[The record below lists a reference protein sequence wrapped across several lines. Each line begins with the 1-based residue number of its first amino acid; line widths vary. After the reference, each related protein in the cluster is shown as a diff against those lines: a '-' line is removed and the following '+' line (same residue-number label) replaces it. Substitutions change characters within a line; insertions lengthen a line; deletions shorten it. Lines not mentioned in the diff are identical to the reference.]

1 MRPRTADAVRAA
13 AARDPLALEAVL
25 AKKPDINAPLD
36 EYRQTA
42 LFIVLEG
49 ESTPEQNMLRCA
61 KLLIASGADVNA
73 KAYDRGS
80 TVLHS
85 LASPWKK
92 LSDEH
97 LVDVVAQSGTRA
109 THIDRAEVEQAFL
122 IRRALEMESA
132 AQAAERMTEAH
143 ADALNDLL
151 LQHARA
157 IERRRFAE
165 AIATDD
171 RFHRYIADISNLDR
185 LWRAIDISKAHLD
198 RCRHVMLPRQGQG
211 EATLEQHRNIIRALN
226 SHDAERARRAMAD
239 HLEAA
244 YSSTIRAIEAGE
256 IKSR

>member
-1 MRPRTADAVRAA
+1 MAHELDASRLDRSRPLREQIYDLVRHMILTGKIAPGDILDEKSIAASLNVSRTPVR
-13 AARDPLALEAVL
+13 EAV
-25 AKKPDINAPLD
+25 
-36 EYRQTA
+36 
-42 LFIVLEG
+42 
-49 ESTPEQNMLRCA
+49 
-61 KLLIASGADVNA
+61 
-73 KAYDRGS
+73 
-80 TVLHS
+80 
-85 LASPWKK
+85 KK

-109 THIDRAEVEQAFL
+109 THIDRTEVEQAFL

-132 AQAAERMTEAH
+132 AQAAQHMTEAH
-143 ADALNDLL
+143 AEALNDLL

-171 RFHRYIADISNLDR
+171 KFHRYIADISNLDR
-185 LWRAIDISKAHLD
+185 LWRAIDISKAQLD

-211 EATLEQHRNIIRALN
+211 EATLEQHRTIIRALN
-226 SHDAERARRAMAD
+226 SKDAERARRAMAD

-244 YSSTIRAIEAGE
+244 YSSTIKAIESGE

>member
-1 MRPRTADAVRAA
+1 MAHELDASRLDRSRPLREQIYDLVRQLILTGKIAPGDVLDEKSIAASLNVSRTPVR
-13 AARDPLALEAVL
+13 EAV
-25 AKKPDINAPLD
+25 
-36 EYRQTA
+36 
-42 LFIVLEG
+42 
-49 ESTPEQNMLRCA
+49 
-61 KLLIASGADVNA
+61 
-73 KAYDRGS
+73 
-80 TVLHS
+80 
-85 LASPWKK
+85 KK

-132 AQAAERMTEAH
+132 AQAAQRMTEAH

-185 LWRAIDISKAHLD
+185 LWRAIDISKAQLD

>member
-1 MRPRTADAVRAA
+1 MAHELDASRLDRSRPLREQIYDLVRQLILTGKIAPGDVLDEKSIAASLNVSRTPVR
-13 AARDPLALEAVL
+13 EAV
-25 AKKPDINAPLD
+25 
-36 EYRQTA
+36 
-42 LFIVLEG
+42 
-49 ESTPEQNMLRCA
+49 
-61 KLLIASGADVNA
+61 
-73 KAYDRGS
+73 
-80 TVLHS
+80 
-85 LASPWKK
+85 KK

-132 AQAAERMTEAH
+132 AQAAQRMTEAH

-185 LWRAIDISKAHLD
+185 LWRAIDISKAQLD

-244 YSSTIRAIEAGE
+244 FSSTMRAHEAGE